1 MKEMNHK
8 ENAVDTWIKKQT
20 KTEIEAQI

>member
-8 ENAVDTWIKKQT
+8 ENAADTWIKKQT